1 MKVFVGTSGYSY
13 KEWKGVF
20 YPEKI
25 KPEEMLGYYG
35 ARLNSVEINNTFYR
49 MPKESTLILWEE
61 AVPGTFRF
69 VLKASRRITHQK
81 RLNEVEDELSYFLR
95 VSSVLGERLGP
106 TLFQLPPNF
115 KKDMDRLNSFLQ
127 LLPNRWRA
135 AMEFRHQSWFD
146 AEVYDALESRG
157 VALVFAD
164 SDNEELEP
172 ELVSTGS
179 WGYLRLRRE
188 GYSETELAGW
198 AERIRELGWEE
209 VFVFFKHEDAGS
221 GARLAQSFAGLFPMS
236 SKT

>member
-127 LLPNRWRA
+127 LLPNRWKA
-135 AMEFRHQSWFD
+135 AMEFRHQSWF
-146 AEVYDALESRG
+146 
-157 VALVFAD
+157 
-164 SDNEELEP
+164 
-172 ELVSTGS
+172 
-179 WGYLRLRRE
+179 
-188 GYSETELAGW
+188 
-198 AERIRELGWEE
+198 
-209 VFVFFKHEDAGS
+209 
-221 GARLAQSFAGLFPMS
+221 
-236 SKT
+236 